1 VNSISWPR
9 DENQSALKA
18 ISRSAQSAGIADL
31 TVLARTIRWT
41 RVTAGFSVGVWPK
54 TTRRRDDSRFRQV
67 ADGRPSRS
75 PQGDIVMDRNCDPRR
90 RDARPLCDERE
101 SRPSPCADSSDV
113 RWPINDKSIDKARVQ
128 PALMLRQ
135 LAFAMRISRALY
147 AAAQLGIAD
156 LLAGGPMTT
165 NQLALA
171 AGVDAQSLTCLRVP
185 TCGL

>member
-1 VNSISWPR
+1 
-9 DENQSALKA
+9 
-18 ISRSAQSAGIADL
+18 
-31 TVLARTIRWT
+31 
-41 RVTAGFSVGVWPK
+41 
-54 TTRRRDDSRFRQV
+54 
-67 ADGRPSRS
+67 
-75 PQGDIVMDRNCDPRR
+75 
-90 RDARPLCDERE
+90 
-101 SRPSPCADSSDV
+101 
-113 RWPINDKSIDKARVQ
+113 
-128 PALMLRQ
+128 MLRQ